1 MLFEKIRRTQ
11 KPVFI
16 GLALVFTLSFVFLGV
31 GSGVNS
37 LSLGSLLGQGG
48 GSSSSVSSLLDK
60 VHSDPKNAGA
70 WLQLGDAYQA
80 SNQTASALGAY
91 GQYLTL
97 RPKDVTTMTQ
107 VATLNETQA
116 EQQARKAAY
125 WQAVASQYQSV
136 GSALPTTSG
145 KLGSAFQSPLVTTVQ
160 QPMQARAQAFQQQ
173 ASQSVQQAMSLWKQA
188 IAISPTDSAYQ
199 RALYRDA
206 LAIQDYGT
214 AYQAVKKVLALE
226 PDAPDKKQLATLA
239 KQLKPLANLKTS
251 STTGSPTP

>member
-16 GLALVFTLSFVFLGV
+16 GLALVFTLSFVLLGV

-37 LSLGSLLGQGG
+37 LSLGNLLGQSS
-48 GSSSSVSSLLDK
+48 GSTNSVNDLLAK
-60 VHSDPKNAGA
+60 VHTDPKNAGA

-80 SNQTASALGAY
+80 NNNTAAALGAY
-91 GQYLTL
+91 QQYLLL

-107 VATLNETQA
+107 VATLYETQA
-116 EQQARKAAY
+116 ENLARKAAY
-125 WQAVASQYQSV
+125 WQAVAGQYQSA

-145 KLGSAFQSPLVTTVQ
+145 KLGSTFSSPLVSTVQ
-160 QPMQARAQAFQQQ
+160 QPMQARAQSYQQQ
-173 ASQSVQQAMSLWKQA
+173 AQQGVQQAMALWKKA
-188 IAISPTDSAYQ
+188 IVASPSDSTYE

-226 PDAPDKKQLATLA
+226 PDAPDKKQLETLE

-251 STTGSPTP
+251 TTGSPTP

>member
-1 MLFEKIRRTQ
+1 MR
-11 KPVFI
+11 
-16 GLALVFTLSFVFLGV
+16 LSVPA
-31 GSGVNS
+31 
-37 LSLGSLLGQGG
+37 
-48 GSSSSVSSLLDK
+48 K
-60 VHSDPKNAGA
+60 
-70 WLQLGDAYQA
+70 QA
-80 SNQTASALGAY
+80 
-91 GQYLTL
+91 
-97 RPKDVTTMTQ
+97 TTR
-107 VATLNETQA
+107 LP
-116 EQQARKAAY
+116 
-125 WQAVASQYQSV
+125 
-136 GSALPTTSG
+136 GSAPSVPTCTPISNSPSTSG

-226 PDAPDKKQLATLA
+226 PAAPDKKQLVTLA